1 MSNDPLAM
9 LAMSP
14 QKGQKF
20 QPIEIDTASNED
32 LIKRSQQDGEWHYS
46 VLRLTK
52 RLVEQG
58 ISDEEI
64 HNITD
69 DLTTAGYSV
78 EATRKEVQ
86 KMVDGAKKLPSVRVT
101 QID

>member
-9 LAMSP
+9 LTMSP

-69 DLTTAGYSV
+69 DLTTAVYSV